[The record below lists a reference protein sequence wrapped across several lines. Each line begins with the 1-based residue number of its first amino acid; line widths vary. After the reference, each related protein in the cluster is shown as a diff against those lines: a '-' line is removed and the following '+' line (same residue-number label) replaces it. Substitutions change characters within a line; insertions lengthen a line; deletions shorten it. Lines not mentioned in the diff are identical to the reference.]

1 MGLQVKNTTLQ
12 STLCSVY
19 TDTDTDVD
27 ARGLE
32 LALVELYTKLG
43 CLSQYTTTAIRDGNL
58 NPHLR
63 VSASPALNR
72 RVLLASYNK

>member
-1 MGLQVKNTTLQ
+1 MKNTTLQ

-72 RVLLASYNK
+72 RVLLTSYNK

>member
-19 TDTDTDVD
+19 TDTDAD

-58 NPHLR
+58 NPHLQ